1 MKRIVVGI
9 VGPIASGKGVA
20 SEVFQ
25 NKGFKH
31 YSLSNRIREELRERG
46 LPEDDRLHQQNVGDE
61 LREKFGSGVL
71 AQMTIE
77 KIRDDKERKIVIES
91 IRSPGEI
98 NVLRESLGAFILGVD
113 ATQEN
118 RFKYLKGRGR
128 EGDATTWKEFLKF
141 DTRETSGKRGDHQI
155 QVDQCLKM
163 ADLVIRNDGSK
174 DELVTEVEK
183 AMTSLGIEKI

>member
-1 MKRIVVGI
+1 MKRVVIGI

-25 NKGFKH
+25 KKGFKH
-31 YSLSNRIREELRERG
+31 YSLSNRIREVLRKRG

-61 LREKFGSGVL
+61 LRKKFGAGVL
-71 AQMTIE
+71 ALRTME
-77 KIRDDKERKIVIES
+77 KIRDDKNRKIVIES

-98 NVLRESLGAFILGVD
+98 KILRQLMKAIIIGID
-113 ATQEN
+113 ATQEK
-118 RFKYLKGRGR
+118 RFKNLKKRGR
-128 EGDATTWKEFLKF
+128 EGDATTWEEFVKF

-163 ADLVIRNDGSK
+163 SDLIIVNDGSK
-174 DELVTEVEK
+174 KELATKVEK
-183 AMTSLGIEKI
+183 AMKRLDI